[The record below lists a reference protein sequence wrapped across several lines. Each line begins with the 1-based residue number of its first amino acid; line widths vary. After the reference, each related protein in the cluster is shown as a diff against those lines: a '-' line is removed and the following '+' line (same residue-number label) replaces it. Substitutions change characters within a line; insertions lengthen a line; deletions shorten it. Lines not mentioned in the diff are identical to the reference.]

1 MSNIEE
7 SKSGQQNKALVHILT
22 IDGGGIRGLSSLL
35 LLRELMSRIAIAMNK
50 DVSPTVIRPADCFDL
65 IVGTGTG
72 GISALFLGRLRMTVD
87 EAINEYRTV
96 AEAAFKPSSANL
108 WCFRKSNTLLKNGVR
123 LEAAIAEVA
132 GRFLGDHNARLEE
145 LSTGAQMTTCR
156 TAILACQN
164 ANVNAPP
171 YVFRSYATTQP
182 ASHFAIHEVARATVS
197 HQDLFPAVFLGD
209 PPVQFMDA
217 GFVGHNNPTRTALFE
232 AASIW
237 PESQIGCLVSLG
249 AGGQKIIPFS
259 TLGKKFIQASERIA
273 RDSEM
278 VHNDTGRY
286 CRNMGLLSETS
297 IKEWK
302 LDTSVL
308 TGVTEGHMRGSDM
321 DEKLDACMKVMSD
334 DTCGMATN
342 NDEPITAEGTGQVFD
357 RLSRIFQS
365 ILNPAPEIFHGRDEY
380 IEWIVETLMIGQYT
394 HLAIT
399 GPGGIGKT
407 SIALTV
413 LHNARITSKFGVH
426 SRFIACERIPPGISL
441 VETLCAAFGLH
452 NISADKH
459 KDLVVFLQHIYST
472 TPLLLI
478 LDNFESVWD
487 IVDGHST
494 IEHLLQTLGQIPK
507 LFLVLTVRG
516 AECPDG
522 IQWHA
527 QEVPQLSIEAS
538 QKMYL
543 DICHHSHKDDE
554 NLDKLLWI
562 LGYIPLAIKL
572 MAHLGV
578 YFSPTILLKMWE
590 EQGTKLLVRGESRL
604 QNVEMSISISLA
616 SPRMTKEALEL
627 LSIIALLP
635 GGVSYEDFTG
645 ICPNLH
651 NRIMAAI
658 TLCRVGLAYRDE
670 CLSLQVLSP
679 IRAYIAAEYPP
690 SPEHIKGLQ
699 EFYFQLA
706 ELGQIQPGDCDY
718 RTKVSRLKKAEIN
731 MEAVILRS
739 LQKPNG
745 NMSSVIRAALHW
757 TSFLSWS
764 SPRSTIIEAALKVV
778 KERRMN
784 DSLAYCLKSLSDIQ
798 CKLQKYDEAQETLQA
813 AQIQFELTGG
823 QQGVAGAAR
832 CLQTQGEIYRL
843 CHKNEMAQELLR
855 AAQIQYRN
863 INNYRGVAKCLQSL
877 GEILRAQHK
886 NVEAQ
891 ITLKTAQTQFEAIN
905 DRHGAMHCLQ
915 SQGEVLRML
924 HNYDE
929 ALNMLEDACS
939 QFETIGDKRRAA
951 QCLRSIGDIH
961 YMCCRYHEA
970 HHTLCSAQTLFELVG
985 DQHGIARCL
994 QSLGRIQSMQKK
1006 YDEAK
1011 ATLQAAKSQFE
1022 AISDLQG
1029 ARRCQNDLM
1038 KLQAMLQNS
1047 DEVQDL
1053 GQTENTSDSA

>member
-22 IDGGGIRGLSSLL
+22 IDSRGICGLSSLL
-35 LLRELMSRIAIAMNK
+35 LLR
-50 DVSPTVIRPADCFDL
+50 
-65 IVGTGTG
+65 TGTG
-72 GISALFLGRLRMTVD
+72 GTSALFLGRLCMTVD
-87 EAINEYRTV
+87 EAINEYRKV
-96 AEAAFKPSSANL
+96 AEAVFKPSSTNL
-108 WCFRKSNTLLKNGVR
+108 WCFCKSNTLLKNGMR
-123 LEAAIAEVA
+123 LEAEIAELS
-132 GRFLGDHNARLEE
+132 GCFLGDCNARLAE
-145 LSTGAQMTTCR
+145 LSTGPQMTTCR

-164 ANVNAPP
+164 VNVNAPP
-171 YVFRSYATTQP
+171 YVFQSYTTTQP
-182 ASHFAIHEVARATVS
+182 ASHFAIHEVAHATVP

-209 PPVQFMDA
+209 PPVQFIDA
-217 GFVGHNNPTRTALFE
+217 GFVGHNNPNNTALCK
-232 AASIW
+232 ALSIW
-237 PESQIGCLVSLG
+237 PKSEIGCLVSLG
-249 AGGQKIIPFS
+249 AGAQKIIPFS
-259 TLGKKFIQASERIA
+259 TLGKKLIQASKMIA
-273 RDSEM
+273 RDCEK
-278 VHNDTGRY
+278 VHNDIGCSCCAIDLPY
-286 CRNMGLLSETS
+286 FQLDVASGLLPETS

-308 TGVTEGHMRGSDM
+308 TGVTEGHIRGLDM
-321 DEKLDACMKVMSD
+321 DAKLNVCMQVMSD
-334 DTCGMATN
+334 DTYAMATN
-342 NDEPITAEGTGQVFD
+342 NNDSTIAEGT
-357 RLSRIFQS
+357 
-365 ILNPAPEIFHGRDEY
+365 
-380 IEWIVETLMIGQYT
+380 GQYT

-407 SIALTV
+407 SIAWTV
-413 LHNARITSKFGVH
+413 LHNPRITSKFGVH
-426 SRFIACERIPPGISL
+426 SCFIACEHIPPGISL

-459 KDLVVFLQHIYST
+459 KDLVVFLQHIYSA

-487 IVDGHST
+487 IVDGRST
-494 IEHLLQTLGQIPK
+494 IEHLLQTLCQIPK

-516 AECPDG
+516 ADCPDG

-554 NLDKLLWI
+554 NLDKLLWM

-572 MAHLGV
+572 MAHLG
-578 YFSPTILLKMWE
+578 E
-590 EQGTKLLVRGESRL
+590 EQGTKLLVQGESRL

-679 IRAYIAAEYPP
+679 ICAYTAAENPP

-706 ELGQIQPGDCDY
+706 ELGQIQPGD
-718 RTKVSRLKKAEIN
+718 SIH
-731 MEAVILRS
+731 
-739 LQKPNG
+739 
-745 NMSSVIRAALHW
+745 AALHW

-778 KERRMN
+778 KERRMK
-784 DSLAYCLKSLSDIQ
+784 DSLAYCLKSLGDIQ
-798 CKLQKYDEAQETLQA
+798 CKLKKYDEAQETLQA
-813 AQIQFELTGG
+813 AQIQFELIGG

-855 AAQIQYRN
+855 AAQIQFRN
-863 INNYRGVAKCLQSL
+863 INNYQGVAKCLQSL

-939 QFETIGDKRRAA
+939 QFETIGDKCRAA
-951 QCLRSIGDIH
+951 Q
-961 YMCCRYHEA
+961 YHEA

-985 DQHGIARCL
+985 DQRGIARCL
-994 QSLGRIQSMQKK
+994 QSLGHIQSMQKK

-1029 ARRCQNDLM
+1029 ARRCQNGLM

-1053 GQTENTSDSA
+1053 GQTENTSNSA